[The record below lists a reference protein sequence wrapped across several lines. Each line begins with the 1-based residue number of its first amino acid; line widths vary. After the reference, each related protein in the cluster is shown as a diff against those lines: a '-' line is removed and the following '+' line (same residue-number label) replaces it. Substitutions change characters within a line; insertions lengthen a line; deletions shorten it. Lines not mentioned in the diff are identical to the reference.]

1 MTGFLASLGFND
13 ITGEL
18 AFAGTPTAQP
28 LV

>member
-13 ITGEL
+13 IIGEL
-18 AFAGTPTAQP
+18 AFAAAPTTQP